1 VKVAI
6 DALALLSP
14 TTGLARYTREL
25 VGQLRSLP
33 DIEVHLQYGFRWS
46 RELRES
52 PVPRIA
58 WAKTAFKRAVP
69 QSYEVLR
76 AARQIAFSAVAAR
89 RRIDLYHA
97 PTFLPLKFSGP
108 TVITV
113 HDLSFVRYPAAHP
126 AERVRVL
133 NRHLPRAIESSRFV
147 LVDSD
152 FVRSEV
158 LEAYG
163 APADKVVTTH
173 LGVSER
179 FHPMSELHTRPV
191 LERHGLRHGKY
202 VLSVGTLEPRKNLV
216 GTLEAY
222 GMLPAAIRAS
232 HPLAIVGMLGWH
244 MDEMKS
250 RLAALARAGKVVA
263 LGYIPEDDLPDLYAG
278 AAAFIYPSIYEG
290 FGLPVLEAL
299 ASGVPVVTSNRSSLK
314 EVAGDCAATVDPED
328 YPGLSAALLKAL
340 QDHHEAKEA
349 DRKRGIEWAKRFTW
363 ALCAEKTASIYR
375 RALKL
380 AM

>member
-1 VKVAI
+1 MRVAL
-6 DALALLSP
+6 DAFLLLSSF
-14 TTGLARYTREL
+14 TGIARYTREL
-25 VGQLRSLP
+25 AAQLMRSA
-33 DIEVHLQYGFRWS
+33 DIELHLQYGLGWS
-46 RELRES
+46 RELREA
-52 PVPRIA
+52 PVPSIGWLKA
-58 WAKTAFKRAVP
+58 AFKSAVP
-69 QSYEVLR
+69 APYQVVR
-76 AARQIAFSAVAAR
+76 AARQIAFSAGVAR
-89 RRIDLYHA
+89 KKIELYHA
-97 PTFLPLKFSGP
+97 PAFLPLSFSGP
-108 TVITV
+108 TIITI
-113 HDLSFVRYPAAHP
+113 HDLSFLRYPAAHP
-126 AERVRVL
+126 EERVRML
-133 NRHLPRAIESSRFV
+133 NRHLPRAIEESSFV

-152 FVRSEV
+152 FVRGEV
-158 LEAYG
+158 REAYG

-191 LERHGLRHGKY
+191 LERHGLRHGRY

-222 GMLPAAIRAS
+222 GMLPAAIRGS

-244 MDEMKS
+244 MSEMKS
-250 RLAALARAGKVVA
+250 RLAALSRAGDVMA
-263 LGYIPEDDLPDLYAG
+263 LGYVPENDLPDLYAG

-328 YPGLSAALLKAL
+328 YPGLSAALLEAL
-340 QDHHEAKEA
+340 REHEGKQA
-349 DRKRGIEWAKRFTW
+349 DRKRGIEWAKNFTW